1 MIIIIIIPFVRCV
14 DRSKKYMY
22 IYNLLN
28 SVKPQ
33 MLSLRVLLIQFF
45 IPFREIVGAIGMTEP
60 GMTSFSPTS
69 YIV

>member
-1 MIIIIIIPFVRCV
+1 M
-14 DRSKKYMY
+14 
-22 IYNLLN
+22 
-28 SVKPQ
+28 KPQ

-69 YIV
+69 YIVLLYKKVFPWGMEKVTGVGSKVF